1 MSRQAFAQETQPT
14 AAKIALS
21 SPLNLEVFQR
31 QTLTQGEVLI
41 AGKITGNFTG
51 RLVFHFTGKP
61 MQGDFPAGWEEIAVG
76 PSSHTFSQEVPT
88 PSGGWYR
95 LDIQEQLPDGVTEAS
110 VSVAQVGVGEVFVI
124 SGQSNSTNYGQFPQ
138 KITTGMVSNFDGH
151 HWVLANDPQPG
162 VQDRSTKGSFI
173 PAFGDA
179 LVKKYRVPIGIA
191 ATGAGATSVRQW
203 LPRGETFDI
212 APATMR
218 SCKKIGPNE
227 YESTGELFDGL
238 VARIKAL
245 GPHGFRAVLW
255 HQGESDANQQPK
267 SITPE
272 QYTKFMTEIIH
283 DSQEQAGWSFPW
295 FVAQATYHTPAD
307 PSNAPIR
314 GAQKALWDSG
324 VALPGPDTDTLGP
337 EYRHGVHMNARGL
350 QAHGLLWA
358 QKVEAYLDK
367 VLAEP
372 GH

>member
-1 MSRQAFAQETQPT
+1 MAQETRPT

-31 QTLTQGEVLI
+31 QTFTQGEILI
-41 AGKITGNFTG
+41 AGKITGNFAG

-61 MQGDFPAGWEEIAVG
+61 MQGDLPAGWEEIAMD
-76 PSSHTFSQEVPT
+76 PSSHTFNQEVPT

-95 LDIQEQLPDGVTEAS
+95 LDIQEQSPDGVTEAS

-162 VQDRSTKGSFI
+162 VQDRSKNGSFI

-179 LVKKYRVPIGIA
+179 LVKKYHVPIGIA
-191 ATGAGATSVRQW
+191 ATGAGARACGNGC
-203 LPRGETFDI
+203 RGEKRSI
-212 APATMR
+212 YAPATMR

-245 GPHGFRAVLW
+245 GPHGFARCC
-255 HQGESDANQQPK
+255 G
-267 SITPE
+267 
-272 QYTKFMTEIIH
+272 TKGSRTRINN
-283 DSQEQAGWSFPW
+283 P
-295 FVAQATYHTPAD
+295 
-307 PSNAPIR
+307 NR
-314 GAQKALWDSG
+314 
-324 VALPGPDTDTLGP
+324 
-337 EYRHGVHMNARGL
+337 
-350 QAHGLLWA
+350 
-358 QKVEAYLDK
+358 
-367 VLAEP
+367 
-372 GH
+372 